1 MEENTLDKKHYDLW
15 AEVPSPIKS
24 RLRNVFSAYA
34 EELNAY
40 IPAQVGGNMT
50 KEEYLKEWKPE
61 DLPDSCF
68 LMDFGECSDPV
79 FAALAEKV

>member
-1 MEENTLDKKHYDLW
+1 MDKKHYDLW

-24 RLRNVFSAYA
+24 RLRNVFSACA

-50 KEEYLKEWKPE
+50 KEEYLKFAEAVKEKTYSYYAFQIMYW
-61 DLPDSCF
+61 LG
-68 LMDFGECSDPV
+68 LRLGELLVLTP
-79 FAALAEKV
+79 

>member
-1 MEENTLDKKHYDLW
+1 MDKKHYDLW

-24 RLRNVFSAYA
+24 RLRNVFSACA

-50 KEEYLKEWKPE
+50 KEEYLKENGNK
-61 DLPDSCF
+61 LI
-68 LMDFGECSDPV
+68 DFVLSEEGQNIVEENG
-79 FAALAEKV
+79 LIRIK

>member
-1 MEENTLDKKHYDLW
+1 MDKKHYDLW

-24 RLRNVFSAYA
+24 RLRNVFSACA

-50 KEEYLKEWKPE
+50 KKNI
-61 DLPDSCF
+61 
-68 LMDFGECSDPV
+68 
-79 FAALAEKV
+79 